1 MVDRGSKVKILRPE
15 SYWFQ
20 ETGTVASIDKGGIKY
35 PVIVRFDKVNY
46 AGVNSTNFGMN
57 EVVEVAPPT
66 KKRAAQTPTVASGTA
81 SEPAKQTPTDE
92 RARRTGS
99 GDKAEETTQETA
111 RPESGG
117 SSSTVEGDANQGT
130 ESR

>member
-35 PVIVRFDKVNY
+35 PVIVRFEKVNY
-46 AGVNSTNFGMN
+46 AGINSNNFGLN
-57 EVVEVAPPT
+57 EVVEVAPPS
-66 KKRAAQTPTVASGTA
+66 KKRATKATGAAPGG
-81 SEPAKQTPTDE
+81 KQTTIDE
-92 RARRTGS
+92 RTRKTGS
-99 GDKAEETTQETA
+99 GDKEKTVQETA
-111 RPESGG
+111 KPESGQG
-117 SSSTVEGDANQGT
+117 SATVEGDASQGT

>member
-35 PVIVRFDKVNY
+35 PVIVRFEKVNY

-66 KKRAAQTPTVASGTA
+66 KKRAAKAAAAAPSG
-81 SEPAKQTPTDE
+81 KQTPIDE
-92 RARRTGS
+92 RTRTTGT
-99 GDKAEETTQETA
+99 GDPEKTVQETA
-111 RPESGG
+111 KAESGQG
-117 SSSTVEGDANQGT
+117 SGTVVGDADQGT

>member
-35 PVIVRFDKVNY
+35 PVIVRFEKVNY
-46 AGVNSTNFGMN
+46 AGINSNNFGLN

-66 KKRAAQTPTVASGTA
+66 KKRAAQAKG
-81 SEPAKQTPTDE
+81 PAPSDKQAKLDAQTRKT
-92 RARRTGS
+92 TGS
-99 GDKAEETTQETA
+99 GVKENTVQETA
-111 RPESGG
+111 KPESGQG
-117 SSSTVEGDANQGT
+117 SATVEGDASQGT